1 MLITHIVLIAE
12 FIDILNASIHV
23 LAAHSYIA
31 KC

>member
-1 MLITHIVLIAE
+1 MAE